1 MRYVIMAVAG
11 VFVLVNWL
19 NTPDGM
25 RAKHQFMESSRDAT
39 SYMPVE

>member
-11 VFVLVNWL
+11 VFAVVNWL

-25 RAKHQFMESSRDAT
+25 RAKQHFMESSRTAT
-39 SYMPVE
+39 TYMPVE